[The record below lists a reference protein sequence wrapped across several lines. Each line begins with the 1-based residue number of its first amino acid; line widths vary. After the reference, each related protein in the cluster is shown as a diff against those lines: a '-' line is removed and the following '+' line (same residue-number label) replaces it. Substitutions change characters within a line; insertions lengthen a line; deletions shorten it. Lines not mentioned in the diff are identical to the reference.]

1 METQSVIIKNKTGL
15 HARPASI
22 FAKAAGG
29 FKSDINL
36 QKGNAKASA
45 KSLISILAL
54 GLSEGA
60 EITISASGE
69 DEKEAVLALVELI
82 NSKFGEE

>member
-1 METQSVIIKNKTGL
+1 METKSVIIKNKTGL

-22 FAKAAGG
+22 FVKTAGG

-45 KSLISILAL
+45 KSLINILAL

-60 EITISASGE
+60 EITITASGE
-69 DEKEAVLALVELI
+69 DEKEAVNTLADLI